1 MADQI
6 EVTDNPQASRLEV
19 RLGDDV
25 AFTEYRRERGGMV
38 FPHTVVPKAFEGKGV
53 GSALVKA
60 GLKMAEDEGLK
71 VIPLCSFW
79 AGYLAKHPEY
89 WDQVDPR
96 YRDRVG
102 ATS

>member
-6 EVTDNPQASRLEV
+6 EVTDNPQASRLEAH
-19 RLGDDV
+19 LGEET
-25 AFTEYRRERGGMV
+25 AFAEYRRRPDGMV

-60 GLKMAEDEGLK
+60 GLQMARDEGLK
-71 VIPLCSFW
+71 VIPLCSFF
-79 AGYLAKHPEY
+79 AGWLARHPEH
-89 WDQVDPR
+89 WDEVHPK

-102 ATS
+102 AKS

>member
-6 EVTDNPQASRLEV
+6 EVTDNPEASRLEV
-19 RLGDDV
+19 RLGDEV
-25 AFTEYRRERGGMV
+25 AFTEYQRARGGMV

-60 GLKMAEDEGLK
+60 GLKMARDEDLK

-79 AGYLAKHPEY
+79 VSYLAKHPEY
-89 WDQVDPR
+89 LDQVDPH
-96 YRDRVG
+96 YRERVG
-102 ATS
+102 AKG